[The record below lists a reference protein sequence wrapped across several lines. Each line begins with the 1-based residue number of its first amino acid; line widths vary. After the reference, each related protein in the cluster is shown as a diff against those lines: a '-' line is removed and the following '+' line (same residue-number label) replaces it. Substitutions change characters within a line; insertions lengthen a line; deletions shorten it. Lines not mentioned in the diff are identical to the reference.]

1 MILSAAA
8 LVLLLLAGNTV
19 TAWLNI
25 PVPGALIGLVL
36 LLLALLLLGRVPK
49 PMGKLTN
56 HLLAHLM
63 LLFIPAVVAIMTQVD
78 RIAAEWLAF
87 IAACFGATVI
97 TTVVTA
103 ATLRYMLK
111 RQQRKP

>member
-1 MILSAAA
+1 MIWSFTA
-8 LVLLLLAGNTV
+8 LVALLLAGNSLS
-19 TAWLNI
+19 AWLNI

-36 LLLALLLLGRVPK
+36 LLLALLVVGRVPK

-63 LLFIPAVVAIMTQVD
+63 LLFIPAVVAIITQVD
-78 RIAAEWLAF
+78 RIATEWLAF
-87 IAACFGATVI
+87 VAACLGATVI